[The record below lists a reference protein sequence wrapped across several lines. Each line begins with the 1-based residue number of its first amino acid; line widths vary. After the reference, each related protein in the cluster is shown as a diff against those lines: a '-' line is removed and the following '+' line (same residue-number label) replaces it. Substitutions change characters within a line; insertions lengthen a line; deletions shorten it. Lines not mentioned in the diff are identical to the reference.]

1 MKWIENL
8 LNYSYMAK
16 LFIVLNEDYFLL
28 THRKELAVRAQEA
41 GYDVT
46 IVAKN
51 TGRREQVEALSLKML
66 ELPIYPTGKNPIEEL
81 KTFGFLYRLYKRE
94 KPDIVHHVGLKTIL
108 WGGLAAKLASVKGVV
123 NAVSGLGVMFSL
135 EKESRLTS
143 LILSVLRFSHRRK
156 NLIEIFQNHEDER
169 LFVDK
174 RVVTNDQIRFIKG
187 SGVDL
192 KTYTYTPEP
201 VSDKIRILFTAR
213 MVEEKGV
220 WVLVNAAELLR
231 KEYEG
236 RVCFLLCGGLSSNPK
251 AIKEEE
257 LNDRCDGNYIQW
269 LGYRSDVP
277 DLLRSSH
284 IVAFPS
290 YYREGVPKSL
300 IEATAIGRP
309 IVTTNSIGCKDTV
322 EDGGNGFLVP
332 IKDCKVLAERLK
344 CLIDDRGLRVRM
356 GKKSRKLA
364 EKYFSLDDVV
374 AKHIDIYSDFLLNA
388 DSISR
393 KSIEY

>member
-1 MKWIENL
+1 MIKL
-8 LNYSYMAK
+8 L
-16 LFIVLNEDYFLL
+16 IVLNEDYFLL
-28 THRKELAVRAQEA
+28 THRKELAMRAQEA

-51 TGRREQVEALSLKML
+51 TGRREKVEALGLRMV
-66 ELPIYPTGKNPIEEL
+66 ELPVNPTGKNPIEEL

-94 KPDIVHHVGLKTIL
+94 KPNVVHHVGLKVIL
-108 WGGLAAKLASVKGVV
+108 WGGLAAKLAGVKGVV

-169 LFVDK
+169 LFVEK
-174 RVVTNDQIRFIKG
+174 RVVAKDQIRFIKG

-192 KTYTYTPEP
+192 KTYAYTPEP
-201 VSDKIRILFTAR
+201 VSDKIKILFTAR

-322 EDGGNGFLVP
+322 EDGVNGFLVP
-332 IKDCKVLAERLK
+332 IKDSKVLAEKLRI
-344 CLIDDRGLRVRM
+344 LIDDADLRKQM
-356 GKKSRKLA
+356 GMSSRKIA
-364 EKYFSLDDVV
+364 EQDFSLDNVI
-374 AKHIDIYSDFLLNA
+374 AKHLTIYSELLH
-388 DSISR
+388 
-393 KSIEY
+393 

>member
-1 MKWIENL
+1 MEKI
-8 LNYSYMAK
+8 
-16 LFIVLNEDYFLL
+16 FIVLNEDYFLL

-41 GYDVT
+41 GYDMA

-51 TGRREQVEALSLKML
+51 TGRREQVEALGLKML
-66 ELPIYPTGKNPIEEL
+66 ELPIHPTGKNPIKEL
-81 KTFGFLYRLYKRE
+81 KTFWFLYRLYKRE
-94 KPDIVHHVGLKTIL
+94 KPDIVHHVGLKVIL
-108 WGGLAAKLASVKGVV
+108 WGGLAAKLAGVKGVV

-143 LILSVLRFSHRRK
+143 LILSVLRFSHHRK

-169 LFVDK
+169 LFVEK
-174 RVVTNDQIRFIKG
+174 RVVTKDQIRFIKG

-192 KTYTYTPEP
+192 KTYTYTPEL
-201 VSDKIRILFTAR
+201 VSDKIRILFSAR

-284 IVAFPS
+284 IIAFTS
-290 YYREGVPKSL
+290 YYREG
-300 IEATAIGRP
+300 
-309 IVTTNSIGCKDTV
+309 D
-322 EDGGNGFLVP
+322 
-332 IKDCKVLAERLK
+332 
-344 CLIDDRGLRVRM
+344 
-356 GKKSRKLA
+356 
-364 EKYFSLDDVV
+364 
-374 AKHIDIYSDFLLNA
+374 
-388 DSISR
+388 R
-393 KSIEY
+393 KSVV

>member
-1 MKWIENL
+1 MT
-8 LNYSYMAK
+8 K

-28 THRKELAVRAQEA
+28 THRKELAVRAKES

-51 TGRREQVEALSLKML
+51 TGRRKQVEALGLKML
-66 ELPIYPTGKNPIEEL
+66 ELPVNPTGKNPIEEIR
-81 KTFGFLYRLYKRE
+81 TFWFLYQLYKRK
-94 KPDIVHHVGLKTIL
+94 KPDVVHHVGLKVIL
-108 WGGLAAKLASVKGVV
+108 WGGLAAKLAGVKGVV

-135 EKESRLTS
+135 EKESRLTN
-143 LILSVLRFSHRRK
+143 LILSVLRFSHHRE

-169 LFVDK
+169 LFVEK
-174 RVVTNDQIRFIKG
+174 KVVTKEQVRFIKG

-192 KTYTYTPEP
+192 NVYTYTPEP
-201 VSDKIRILFTAR
+201 VSDRIRVLFTAR

-257 LNDRCDGNYIQW
+257 LNERCDGSYKQW

-300 IEATAIGRP
+300 IEATAVGRP

-322 EDGGNGFLVP
+322 EDGYNGFLVP
-332 IKDCKVLAERLK
+332 IKDSRTLAEKLK
-344 CLIDDRGLRVRM
+344 ILIDDADLRKRM
-356 GKKSRKLA
+356 GLNSRRIAERDFSLADVIAKHLAIYRKL
-364 EKYFSLDDVV
+364 S
-374 AKHIDIYSDFLLNA
+374 H
-388 DSISR
+388 
-393 KSIEY
+393 

>member
-1 MKWIENL
+1 MKL
-8 LNYSYMAK
+8 L
-16 LFIVLNEDYFLL
+16 IILNEDYFLL
-28 THRKELAVRAQEA
+28 THRKELAIHAQEA
-41 GYDVT
+41 GYNVT

-51 TGRREQVEALSLKML
+51 TGRREKVEALGLRMV
-66 ELPIYPTGKNPIEEL
+66 ELPVNPTGKNLIEEL

-94 KPDIVHHVGLKTIL
+94 KPNVVHHVGLKVIL
-108 WGGLAAKLASVKGVV
+108 WGGLAAKLADVKGVV

-169 LFVDK
+169 LFLEK
-174 RVVTNDQIRFIKG
+174 GVVTNDQIRFIKG

-192 KTYTYTPEP
+192 KTYAYIPEP
-201 VSDKIRILFTAR
+201 VSDKIKILFTAR

-322 EDGGNGFLVP
+322 EDGLNGFLVP
-332 IKDCKVLAERLK
+332 IKDSKALAEKLK
-344 CLIDDRGLRVRM
+344 MLIDDADLRKQM
-356 GKKSRKLA
+356 GMSSRKIA
-364 EKYFSLDDVV
+364 ERDFSLDNVIT
-374 AKHIDIYSDFLLNA
+374 KHLTIYSELL
-388 DSISR
+388 
-393 KSIEY
+393 Y

>member
-1 MKWIENL
+1 MK
-8 LNYSYMAK
+8 K
-16 LFIVLNEDYFLL
+16 LFIVLNEDCFLL
-28 THRKELAVRAQEA
+28 THRKELVINAQEK
-41 GYDVT
+41 GYSVT

-51 TGRREQVEALSLKML
+51 TGKRKNVEALGLKML
-66 ELPIYPTGKNPIEEL
+66 ELPINPTGKNLMEEL
-81 KTFGFLYRLYKRE
+81 STFWFLYQLYKRE
-94 KPDIVHHVGLKTIL
+94 KPDIVHHVGLKAIL
-108 WGGLAAKLASVKGVV
+108 WGGLAAKLAGVKGVV

-135 EKESRLTS
+135 EKESRLTRM
-143 LILSVLRFSHRRK
+143 ILAVLRFSHHRK

-169 LFVDK
+169 LFVEK
-174 RVVTNDQIRFIKG
+174 RVVTNNQVRFIKG

-192 KTYTYTPEP
+192 KMYAYTPEP
-201 VSDKIRILFTAR
+201 VSDKVKILFTAR

-257 LNDRCDGNYIQW
+257 LNDRCDGNYVQW
-269 LGYRSDVP
+269 LGHRSDVP
-277 DLLRSSH
+277 DLLKSSH

-322 EDGGNGFLVP
+322 EDGLNGFLVP
-332 IKDCKVLAERLK
+332 IKDSKVLAEKLRI
-344 CLIDDRGLRVRM
+344 LIDDADLRRRM
-356 GKKSRKLA
+356 GLNSRQIA
-364 EKYFSLDDVV
+364 ERDFSLDDVI
-374 AKHIDIYSDFLLNA
+374 AKHLVIYDELL
-388 DSISR
+388 R
-393 KSIEY
+393 

>member
-1 MKWIENL
+1 MV
-8 LNYSYMAK
+8 K
-16 LFIVLNEDYFLL
+16 LFIVLNEDHFLL
-28 THRKELAVRAQEA
+28 THRKELAVRAQES

-46 IVAKN
+46 IVARN
-51 TGRREQVEALSLKML
+51 TGRREQVEVLGLKMV
-66 ELPIYPTGKNPIEEL
+66 ELPVNPTGKNPIEEL

-94 KPDIVHHVGLKTIL
+94 RPDIVHHVGLKVVL
-108 WGGLAAKLASVKGVV
+108 WGGLAAKLAGVNGVV
-123 NAVSGLGVMFSL
+123 NAISGLGVMFSQ
-135 EKESRLTS
+135 EKESRLSS
-143 LILSVLRFSHRRK
+143 LILRALRFSHHRK

-169 LFVDK
+169 LFVEK
-174 RVVTNDQIRFIKG
+174 GVVTNDQIQFIKG

-192 KTYTYTPEP
+192 KSYAYTPES

-257 LNDRCDGNYIQW
+257 LKERCDGNYIQW

-322 EDGGNGFLVP
+322 EDGVNGFLVP
-332 IKDCKVLAERLK
+332 VKDSEALAEKLRI
-344 CLIDDRGLRVRM
+344 LIDDTDLRKRM
-356 GKKSRKLA
+356 GINSRKIA
-364 EKYFSLDDVV
+364 EREFSLEDVIT
-374 AKHIDIYSDFLLNA
+374 KHLTIYAELM
-388 DSISR
+388 R
-393 KSIEY
+393 